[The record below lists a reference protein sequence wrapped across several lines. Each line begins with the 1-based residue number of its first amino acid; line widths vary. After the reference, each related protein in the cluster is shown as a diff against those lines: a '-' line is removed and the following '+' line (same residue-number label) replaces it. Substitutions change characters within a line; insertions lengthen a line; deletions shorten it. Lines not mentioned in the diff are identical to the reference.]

1 MPGDTLWLVE
11 LRAFYEQSYSAPP
24 AEGMIYADWRAISAV
39 AKAEHVLALVQERL
53 GSDARL
59 LDIGCG
65 DGALIAELAE
75 RRPRWRFAGVEIAQR
90 AVELAAARC
99 PAAEIRRYD
108 GDALP
113 YAEREFDLAVLS
125 HVLEH
130 VPDPVAVMREAA
142 RAAARVIVEVPLEAN
157 VSARRQAKRGIAQ
170 DVGHIQRFSRGRVA
184 AVARAAGLAVVADV
198 SDPLGRQVH
207 TFFAGSAAAGARGTA
222 KWLVR
227 TALHR
232 ASADLA
238 QRLFTVHYACL
249 CEPTAR

>member
-1 MPGDTLWLVE
+1 MSGDTLCPVE

-24 AEGMIYADWRAISAV
+24 SEGMIYADWRAISAV
-39 AKAEHVLALVQERL
+39 AKAEHVLALARDRL
-53 GSDARL
+53 GSDASV

-65 DGALIAELAE
+65 DGALIAELAG
-75 RRPRWRFAGVEIAQR
+75 RRPGWRFAGVEIAER

-130 VPDPVAVMREAA
+130 VPDPVAVLREAG
-142 RAAARVIVEVPLEAN
+142 RVAARVIVEVPLEAN
-157 VSARRQAKRGIAQ
+157 VSARRAAKRGIAQ
-170 DVGHIQRFSRGRVA
+170 EVGHIQRFSKRAVA
-184 AVARAAGLAVVADV
+184 AVAGAAALAVVADV

-207 TFFAGSAAAGARGTA
+207 TFFAGSAAARARGTA
-222 KWLVR
+222 KWAVR
-227 TALHR
+227 AGLHR
-232 ASADLA
+232 ASTDLA

-249 CEPTAR
+249 CEPTSR